1 MNSAAPGADFLAIHD
16 TLRYNMRA
24 NAICP
29 RGRQRTPRPW
39 EVMNMMKIAPSIL
52 ACDFAA
58 LGAEVAAMHNAGAD
72 LIHVDV
78 MDGHFVPNISLGLP
92 VVTSL
97 RKATD
102 AVLDVHLMISD
113 PLTYAP
119 QFCDKGADIVV
130 FHAESD
136 SEPQA
141 VIDAI
146 RAKGKKCGI
155 SIKPKTPADVVFP
168 YLDQL
173 DMVLVMTVEPG
184 FGGQKFME
192 DMCPKIEA
200 VRRECDRRGLST
212 DIEVDGGIDLKTIG
226 KTVRAGANVF
236 VAGSALF
243 GKPDY
248 AAAVRDLRAAAQR
261 S

>member
-1 MNSAAPGADFLAIHD
+1 
-16 TLRYNMRA
+16 
-24 NAICP
+24 
-29 RGRQRTPRPW
+29 
-39 EVMNMMKIAPSIL
+39 MMKIAPSIL

-92 VVTSL
+92 VVASL

-146 RAKGKKCGI
+146 RAKG
-155 SIKPKTPADVVFP
+155 
-168 YLDQL
+168 
-173 DMVLVMTVEPG
+173 
-184 FGGQKFME
+184 
-192 DMCPKIEA
+192 KIEA